1 MDDIYNYRKE
11 VDRIDEE
18 ILDLLNSRADLA
30 KKIGRIKKADKKE
43 IHASKRE
50 IEIYE
55 KLFSKNKG
63 PLNNES
69 IRNIYREIISA
80 SRSLEGSIKV
90 SFLGP
95 EASFT
100 HLASIKQFGLSAKYQ
115 SVNFIK
121 DVFDE
126 VEKGTTM
133 FGVVPVENSTEG
145 AVNLTLDTFLESD
158 LKIYGEILLPINHNL
173 LNKSGNIKDVKKIVS
188 HPQSIAQCREW
199 LEKKLKN
206 VPVSEVSSNAAA
218 AIMASKNKS
227 LGAIA
232 SKTAGDIYGLRVVR
246 RNIEDNINNFTRFLV
261 ISKNYSERTGDDKTS
276 LIFSIKDKAGAL
288 YQMLEPFAENKIS
301 LAKIESRPSKK
312 KLWEYVFYLDL
323 LGHINDAAVKRAINI
338 LENNCIFLKFLGS
351 YPKAKLL

>member
-1 MDDIYNYRKE
+1 LDKIYNHRKQ
-11 VDRIDEE
+11 VDEIDEE
-18 ILDLLNSRADLA
+18 ILDLLSRRADLA
-30 KKIGRIKKADKKE
+30 IKIGRIKKAGNKK
-43 IHASKRE
+43 IHAPKRE

-63 PLNNES
+63 PLSNES

-80 SRSLEGSIKV
+80 SISLEGPMKV

-100 HLASIKQFGLSAKYQ
+100 HLACIKQFGFSAEYQ
-115 SVNFIK
+115 SANFIK

-126 VEKGTTM
+126 VEKGTVM

-145 AVNLTLDTFLESD
+145 AVNLTLDMFLESD

-173 LNKSGNIKDVKKIVS
+173 LNKSGNIKNVEKIVS

-199 LEKKLKN
+199 LGRNLRD
-206 VPVSEVSSNAAA
+206 VPVEEVSSNAIA

-227 LGAIA
+227 LAAIA
-232 SKTAGDIYGLRVVR
+232 SKTAGDVYGLKVVR
-246 RNIEDNINNFTRFLV
+246 KNIEDNVNNFTRFLV
-261 ISKNYSERTGDDKTS
+261 ISKNYLEKTGDDKTS
-276 LIFSIKDKAGAL
+276 LLFSIKDKAGAL
-288 YQMLEPFAENKIS
+288 YNVLEPFAENKIS

-312 KLWEYVFYLDL
+312 KAWEYVFYLDF
-323 LGHINDAAVKRAINI
+323 LGHIDDTAVKKAIKS
-338 LENNCIFLKFLGS
+338 LKNNCIFLKFLGS
-351 YPKAKLL
+351 YPRAKLL